1 MRITRPLAKA
11 AVAALV
17 VTSAFGLVGSSAVT
31 AAPSAEPSL
40 VWLEGELNDGGGS
53 LFFAPFPGFPP
64 TVDWGLTIDAILALN
79 ASGKGADPATTSS
92 LDALAAHI
100 NDYITGDGFGD
111 PGSVFA
117 GQVGKAMLAA
127 LVEGANIHSFG
138 GVDLEAL
145 SRSTVTPA
153 GVFAGRFANISA
165 FPDFSNGFGQAFNIL
180 ALARTPDGVPQ
191 SAVDFMLA
199 QQCPGG
205 GFRLFYDAATPADST
220 RGCASDDE
228 ADTDTTALTLEALLT
243 LTPGTTSSAAIARA
257 AAFLIGQQDPVTGG
271 IGGAGPTANPN
282 TNSSGLGAQ
291 ALAAAGF
298 DDEAARARDFVVSM
312 QLDSARTSGT
322 PAAGDEGAIALN
334 QGELDDALIN
344 GIGPAVRAEWQRATT
359 QGVLA
364 FGAAPFAV
372 PRADVVPVQS
382 ARLLDTRP
390 GEPTVDGKQA
400 GSGLVPA
407 GSTLVLNVAGRGG
420 VPADAAA
427 VVLNVTAAGGQGN
440 GFVTAFPCDA
450 GRPAASSLNFTAGVE
465 ITNQVVTGMAAD
477 GTVCLFVGANA
488 VNLIADV
495 GGFFPSASGYQPL
508 TPARVLDTRAGQ
520 STADGQALGAGPVN
534 AGATLTLKVAGRG
547 GVPADGGAAVLNV
560 TATGAAGS
568 GFVTVYPCDSP
579 QPLASSLNFRSST
592 SVANTVV
599 TNLSAT
605 GTVCL
610 FVGGSGPVDLVT
622 DVVGV
627 FPAGSGYHP
636 LTPARVLDTRPGE
649 STVDGK
655 QLGAGASAPGSTLAL
670 PVAGR
675 GGVPA
680 TATSVVLNVTVDG
693 ASGSGFVTVHPCDGP
708 LPLAS
713 NLNFVA
719 GASAA
724 NGSVVPLAA
733 DGTVC
738 LFVGGS
744 SPVHLIV
751 DVGGYFG

>member
-1 MRITRPLAKA
+1 
-11 AVAALV
+11 
-17 VTSAFGLVGSSAVT
+17 
-31 AAPSAEPSL
+31 
-40 VWLEGELNDGGGS
+40 LNDGGGA
-53 LFFAPFPGFPP
+53 LFFAPFPPFPP
-64 TVDWGLTIDAILALN
+64 AVDWGLTIDAILALS
-79 ASGKGADPATTSS
+79 AGGRGADSAAVTA
-92 LDALAAHI
+92 LDALATHI
-100 NDYITGDGFGD
+100 NDYISDSFD

-127 LVEGANIHSFG
+127 QAEGADIHSFG

-145 SRSTVTPA
+145 SRSTLTPA
-153 GVFAGRFANISA
+153 GAFAGRFANIST

-180 ALARTPDGVPQ
+180 ALAQTADGVPR
-191 SAVDFMLA
+191 SAVDFLLA

-205 GFRLFYDAATPADST
+205 GFRLDYVAT
-220 RGCASDDE
+220 RGCASDSE
-228 ADTDTTALTLEALLT
+228 ADSDTTALTIEALVA
-243 LTPGTTSSAAIARA
+243 LTPGPTTSAAIAAA
-257 AAFLIGQQDPVTGG
+257 AAFLIGRQDPVTGG
-271 IGGAGPTANPN
+271 IGGAGPTVSPN

-291 ALAAAGF
+291 ALTVAGF
-298 DDEAARARDFVVSM
+298 TDQAALARNFVASM
-312 QLDSARTSGT
+312 QLDASRTAGT

-334 QGELDDALIN
+334 QGELDDSLLN
-344 GIGPAVRAEWQRATT
+344 GIGPNVRAEWQRATT

-364 FGAAPFAV
+364 FGLPPFVV

-420 VPADAAA
+420 VPSDAAA

-450 GRPAASSLNFTAGVE
+450 GRPAASSLNFTADVA
-465 ITNQVVTGMAAD
+465 ITNQVITGVAAD
-477 GTVCLFVGANA
+477 GTVCLFVGVNG

-495 GGFFPSASGYQPL
+495 GGFFPAASGYQAL
-508 TPARVLDTRAGQ
+508 TPARVLDTRPGQ
-520 STADGQALGAGPVN
+520 STTDGQALGAGPVN
-534 AGATLTLKVAGRG
+534 AGGTLTLKVAGRG

-560 TATGAAGS
+560 TATDAAGT
-568 GFVTVYPCDSP
+568 GFVTVYPCDAP
-579 QPLASSLNFRSST
+579 QPLASSLNFRPST

-610 FVGGSGPVDLVT
+610 FVGGSGPVELLA

-719 GASAA
+719 GVPAA

-744 SPVHLIV
+744 SPVHLVV

>member
-1 MRITRPLAKA
+1 MQ
-11 AVAALV
+11 
-17 VTSAFGLVGSSAVT
+17 TSGL
-31 AAPSAEPSL
+31 
-40 VWLEGELNDGGGS
+40 
-53 LFFAPFPGFPP
+53 F
-64 TVDWGLTIDAILALN
+64 
-79 ASGKGADPATTSS
+79 
-92 LDALAAHI
+92 
-100 NDYITGDGFGD
+100 
-111 PGSVFA
+111 
-117 GQVGKAMLAA
+117 Q
-127 LVEGANIHSFG
+127 
-138 GVDLEAL
+138 
-145 SRSTVTPA
+145 
-153 GVFAGRFANISA
+153 GRFSDVSN
-165 FPDFSNGFGQAFNIL
+165 FGDFSNGFGQALNIIGL
-180 ALARTPDGVPQ
+180 
-191 SAVDFMLA
+191 SATATGAPLDAIDFLLA

-205 GFRLFYDAATPADST
+205 GFRLFYDAPNPADST
-220 RGCASDDE
+220 RGCVSDAD
-228 ADTDTTALTLEALLT
+228 ADTDATAF
-243 LTPGTTSSAAIARA
+243 AIE
-257 AAFLIGQQDPVTGG
+257 AFLGLHDPSPSMLNVIATATTFLVGQQDPVTGG
-271 IGGAGPTANPN
+271 VHGTGPTVDANSN
-282 TNSSGLGAQ
+282 TSGISAQ
-291 ALAAAGF
+291 ALADAGLT
-298 DDEAARARDFVVSM
+298 DAAARARDFVGSL
-312 QLDSARTSGT
+312 QLDASKTTGT
-322 PAAGDEGAIALN
+322 PAAGEEGAIARN
-334 QGELDDALIN
+334 QGAFDDAIAS
-344 GIGPAVRAEWQRATT
+344 GIAPAGRDEWRRATT
-359 QGVLA
+359 QAVLA
-364 FGAAPFAV
+364 LTTL

-627 FPAGSGYHP
+627 FPAGSGYHG